1 MKGNWDQGSVDDT
14 EDGVGGRDEPQ
25 KCDALREF
33 IILRW
38 GLKMKGREKGNDEG
52 KYEL

>member
-1 MKGNWDQGSVDDT
+1 MKGNWDQVSVDDT
-14 EDGVGGRDEPQ
+14 EGSVGGRDEPQ

-33 IILRW
+33 IFLRW
-38 GLKMKGREKGNDEG
+38 GLKMKGGEKGDDEG